1 MAAVATLLGLLAPIG
16 AAHGQSPAASAPPPA
31 QSSGWLE
38 RQLEGFKNWAA
49 GWWSA
54 GAAAPPP
61 SGAMSGKAQTTPVVT
76 ASLPVARDIIEWD
89 EYTGRFEA
97 VETVEIRARV
107 SGYLDRVDFKD
118 GQDVKAGDRLYT
130 IDPRPFERAL
140 ATARAEL
147 ELANT
152 RATNAAKD
160 VDRGRPLVEKRIL
173 SEKAFDDRENLLRE
187 AQAAVKVA
195 EARVKAAELD
205 LSFTTV
211 TAPISGRLSNSNVTP
226 GNYISAGGSTTAT
239 LLTTIVR
246 QNPIYVYFDV
256 GENNTLKYKRLLQ
269 SGERAGAT
277 VSGVAVQVAL
287 PDETGYPHR
296 GRLDFSDNRL
306 DPGTGTLRA
315 RAILDNKAGLFSP
328 GMFARVRLAG
338 SAKYTALLL
347 PDEAIGTD
355 QSSKFVY
362 VVGEDAVAQRRVV
375 QLGPL
380 IEGLRVVRQGVAAE
394 DWVIIKGTQ
403 RARSGQKVVARREQ
417 LLLSAN
423 PRMIDALEQ

>member
-1 MAAVATLLGLLAPIG
+1 
-16 AAHGQSPAASAPPPA
+16 
-31 QSSGWLE
+31 
-38 RQLEGFKNWAA
+38 
-49 GWWSA
+49 
-54 GAAAPPP
+54 
-61 SGAMSGKAQTTPVVT
+61 
-76 ASLPVARDIIEWD
+76 
-89 EYTGRFEA
+89 
-97 VETVEIRARV
+97 
-107 SGYLDRVDFKD
+107 
-118 GQDVKAGDRLYT
+118 
-130 IDPRPFERAL
+130 
-140 ATARAEL
+140 
-147 ELANT
+147 
-152 RATNAAKD
+152 
-160 VDRGRPLVEKRIL
+160 
-173 SEKAFDDRENLLRE
+173 
-187 AQAAVKVA
+187 
-195 EARVKAAELD
+195 
-205 LSFTTV
+205 
-211 TAPISGRLSNSNVTP
+211 
-226 GNYISAGGSTTAT
+226 
-239 LLTTIVR
+239 
-246 QNPIYVYFDV
+246 
-256 GENNTLKYKRLLQ
+256 
-269 SGERAGAT
+269 
-277 VSGVAVQVAL
+277 L